1 MGRDR
6 EFVTLVTGLP
16 RCGTSMMMRMLEAG
30 GLPVMIDEIRAADE
44 DNPRGYYEFEPV
56 KKTKEDPSWVPSAVG
71 KAVKLVYRLLHDLPA
86 DQTYRALFMRR
97 KLSEVY
103 ASQEEM
109 LRRKGRPQGGVDLP
123 TFEKMFEGEIGRILR
138 WLQDQPN
145 FSFIEVDYNDLLAN
159 PAPRVA
165 EIDAFLAGGL
175 DTDAMLAVVEPGLYR
190 RRS

>member
-1 MGRDR
+1 MALDR
-6 EFVTLVTGLP
+6 GFVTLVTGLP

-56 KKTKEDPSWVPSAVG
+56 KKTKEDPTWVASALG
-71 KAVKLVYRLLHDLPA
+71 KAVKLVYRLLQDLPA

-109 LRRKGRPQGGVDLP
+109 LRRKGKPQAGVDLS
-123 TFEKMFEGEIGRILR
+123 TFEKMFEGEIARTLR
-138 WLQDQPN
+138 WLRAQPN
-145 FSFIEVDYNDLLAN
+145 FSFIEVDYNNLLAN
-159 PAPRVA
+159 PEAQVS

-175 DTDAMLAVVEPGLYR
+175 DTGAMLAVVEPGLYR